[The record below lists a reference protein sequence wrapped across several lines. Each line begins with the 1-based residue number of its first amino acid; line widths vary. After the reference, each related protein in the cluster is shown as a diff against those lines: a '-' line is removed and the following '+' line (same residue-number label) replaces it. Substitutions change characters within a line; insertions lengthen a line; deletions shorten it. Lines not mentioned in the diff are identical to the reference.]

1 MKRSVGFLGAVA
13 LAAVVSTSFLS
24 VPARADTVYDW
35 TISGGS
41 AQDGSGALAGSGT
54 ITLSSTPTI
63 NGTGTGYAVD
73 GITGMFTSTDIT
85 GAITGTF
92 TSGAVDNLVYPSDP
106 GGFILDDFGLGITVM
121 VSPTNSYQ
129 LEFGAANGDP
139 GFYNE
144 TCCGG
149 GEPIY
154 DYNDVTFGVNLRHRR
169 QRPCLLLCLSL
180 LAVLACSAHSLVAR
194 SERPRRHWRPPDQPK
209 SQF

>member
-24 VPARADTVYDW
+24 APARADTVYDW
-35 TISGGS
+35 TISGGT
-41 AQDGSGALAGSGT
+41 AQNGSGALSGNGT

-63 NGTGTGYAVD
+63 NSIGTGYAVD
-73 GITGMFTSTDIT
+73 GITGTFTSTDVT
-85 GAITGTF
+85 GSITGTF

-106 GGFILDDFGLGITVM
+106 GGFILDDLGLGITVM

-144 TCCGG
+144 TCCGSS
-149 GEPIY
+149 EPIY
-154 DYNDVTFGVNLRHRR
+154 DYNDVTFGVTPETLSATPVPAALPLFAGGLGMLGAFSRR
-169 QRPCLLLCLSL
+169 KKRKAEKA
-180 LAVLACSAHSLVAR
+180 LAAA
-194 SERPRRHWRPPDQPK
+194 
-209 SQF
+209 

>member
-154 DYNDVTFGVNLRHRR
+154 DYNDVTFGVTPETPSATPLPAALPLFAGGLGMLGAFSRR
-169 QRPCLLLCLSL
+169 KKRK
-180 LAVLACSAHSLVAR
+180 AEKASAAA
-194 SERPRRHWRPPDQPK
+194 
-209 SQF
+209 